1 MKILPMKSKESA
13 TPSASY
19 ADRFDPITA
28 SVVEHGLL
36 SVTDEMATVVVS
48 TAYSPLVRDAFDFTV
63 ALCNPRG
70 EMVVQGVGMAIHLGA
85 LPTSVEAILRRFG
98 GKLRAGDAVIVNDA
112 YEGGMHL
119 PNVVLLTPLLATG
132 ELLGYAVVMA
142 HHTDVGGHVPGS
154 VAVNSREIF
163 AEGLRI
169 PPMLLESD
177 GKRNEVLLELIER
190 NVRLPRDFFGD
201 LESQLSACR
210 VADKRLAALVDRYG
224 NAVVLATMDQLLDR
238 AERMARAEIA
248 ALPDGAYTFEDFL
261 DNDGMDGPPQRLFV
275 TVRIEGDEMTADFTG
290 TAAQVPT
297 AINAPLAYSRSAFY
311 LSVRSIMSPDI
322 PNNAG
327 FFRPLHMIAPEGTL
341 VNPRFPGAVGA
352 MGVTGY
358 RVTDCIFGAL
368 AKAAPHLTRAASE
381 GGTTRYTFAANVDGK
396 PSILSEALA
405 GAWGGHSRLDGVDGV
420 ANIAANMSNSPI
432 EMVES
437 TYPVMVEEYG
447 YEPDSEGPGRRR
459 GGLGVRRT
467 IRVLAP
473 EGGMLQLRSGR
484 ASQPPWGAAGGGNG
498 TCCQNLLNPGTPDER
513 RLRGLETIH
522 VAGGTVYRHVTPG
535 AGGHGAPET
544 REPALVARDVRDGK
558 ISVKRAR
565 DVYRVSLSGDGIVDE
580 TETARLRMAER

>member
-1 MKILPMKSKESA
+1 MDSEHTPQPHTRQSSA
-13 TPSASY
+13 AL
-19 ADRFDPITA
+19 DPITA

-48 TAYSPLVRDAFDFTV
+48 TAYSPLVRDVLDFTV

-85 LPTSVEAILRRFG
+85 LPTSVEAILRRFPG
-98 GKLRAGDAVIVNDA
+98 ELRAGDAVIVNDA

-119 PNVVLLTPLLATG
+119 PNVIVLTPIFAAA
-132 ELLGYAVVMA
+132 ELLGFAVVMA

-154 VAVNSREIF
+154 VPVNSREIF
-163 AEGLRI
+163 AEGIRI
-169 PPMLLESD
+169 PPMLLERD
-177 GKRNEVLLELIER
+177 GNRNQTLLELIER

-210 VADKRLAALVDRYG
+210 MAEKRLVALAGRYT
-224 NAVVLATMDQLLDR
+224 NAVVLATMDRLLDR
-238 AERMARAEIA
+238 AERMVRSEIA
-248 ALPDGAYTFEDFL
+248 ALPDGAYSFEDFL

-275 TVRIEGDEMTADFTG
+275 TVRIEGDELTADFTG
-290 TAAQVPT
+290 TAPQVPT
-297 AINAPLAYSRSAFY
+297 AINSPLAYSRSAFY
-311 LSVRSIMSPDI
+311 LTVRSIMSPDI

-341 VNPRFPGAVGA
+341 INPRFPGAVGA

-358 RVTDCIFGAL
+358 RLTDCVFGAL

-381 GGTTRYTFAANVDGK
+381 GGTTRYTFAASVDGK
-396 PSILSEALA
+396 PSILSEALV
-405 GAWGGHSRLDGVDGV
+405 GAWGGHSEFDGVDGV
-420 ANIAANMSNSPI
+420 ANIAANMSNSPV
-432 EMVES
+432 EMLES
-437 TYPVMVEEYG
+437 TYPVMIEDYG

-473 EGGMLQLRSGR
+473 EGGTLQLRSGR

-498 TCCQNLLNPGTPDER
+498 TVCQNLLDPGTPNER
-513 RLRGLETIH
+513 KLRGTETLQ
-522 VAGGTVYRHVTPG
+522 VPGGTVYRHVTPG

-544 REPALVARDVRDGK
+544 REPARVARDVRDGK
-558 ISVKRAR
+558 ISVERAR
-565 DVYRVSLSGDGIVDE
+565 DVYRVAVSAEGIIDE
-580 TETARLRMAER
+580 PTTVKLRT

>member
-1 MKILPMKSKESA
+1 MDSEHTPQPHTRQSSA
-13 TPSASY
+13 AL
-19 ADRFDPITA
+19 DPITA

-48 TAYSPLVRDAFDFTV
+48 TAYSPLVRDVLDFTV

-85 LPTSVEAILRRFG
+85 LPTSVEAILRRFPG
-98 GKLRAGDAVIVNDA
+98 ELRAGDAVIVNDA

-119 PNVVLLTPLLATG
+119 PNVIVLTPIFAAA
-132 ELLGYAVVMA
+132 ELLGFAVVMA

-154 VAVNSREIF
+154 VPVNSREIF
-163 AEGLRI
+163 AEGIRI
-169 PPMLLESD
+169 PPMLLERD
-177 GKRNEVLLELIER
+177 GNRNQTLLELIER

-210 VADKRLAALVDRYG
+210 MAEKRLVALAGRYT
-224 NAVVLATMDQLLDR
+224 NAVVLATMDRLLDR
-238 AERMARAEIA
+238 AERMVRSEIA
-248 ALPDGAYTFEDFL
+248 ALPDGAYSFEDFL

-275 TVRIEGDEMTADFTG
+275 TVRIEGDELTADFTG
-290 TAAQVPT
+290 TAPQVPT
-297 AINAPLAYSRSAFY
+297 AINSPLAYSRSAFY
-311 LSVRSIMSPDI
+311 LTVRSIMSPDI

-341 VNPRFPGAVGA
+341 INPRFPGAVGA

-358 RVTDCIFGAL
+358 RLTDCVFGAL

-396 PSILSEALA
+396 PSILSEALV
-405 GAWGGHSRLDGVDGV
+405 GAWGGHSEFDGVDGV
-420 ANIAANMSNSPI
+420 ANIAANMSNSPV
-432 EMVES
+432 EMLES
-437 TYPVMVEEYG
+437 TYPVMIEDYG

-473 EGGMLQLRSGR
+473 EGGTLQLRSGR

-498 TCCQNLLNPGTPDER
+498 TVCQNLLDPGTPNER
-513 RLRGLETIH
+513 KLRGTETLQ
-522 VAGGTVYRHVTPG
+522 VPGGTVYRHVTPG

-544 REPALVARDVRDGK
+544 REPARVARDVRDGK
-558 ISVKRAR
+558 ISVERAR
-565 DVYRVSLSGDGIVDE
+565 DVYRVAVSAEGIIDE
-580 TETARLRMAER
+580 PTTVKLRT